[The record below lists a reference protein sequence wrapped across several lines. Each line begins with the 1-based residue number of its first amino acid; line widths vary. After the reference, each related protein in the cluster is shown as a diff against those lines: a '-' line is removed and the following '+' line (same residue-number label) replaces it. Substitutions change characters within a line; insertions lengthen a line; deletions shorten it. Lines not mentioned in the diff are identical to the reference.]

1 MVYIVQRK
9 KLHNTSLGFQFVFKG
24 QGGEAQL
31 THGQNTKKRDFQ
43 RIVVD
48 DRHYRV
54 LPF

>member
-1 MVYIVQRK
+1 MVYIVQCK
-9 KLHNTSLGFQFVFKG
+9 KLQNTSFGFQFFFKG
-24 QGGEAQL
+24 QGEEAQL
-31 THGQNTKKRDFQ
+31 IHGQNTKKRDFQ